1 MTEEQKKKIIEAWN
15 SAQSRNRTAQKRL
28 HTLEKVGI
36 DTYAMEIQM
45 KNILC
50 AGSELIG
57 MQAILSALG
66 IEIEKDNHGYALSIK
81 EVLTHDP
88 A

>member
-1 MTEEQKKKIIEAWN
+1 MTEEQKKKIIEVWN

-28 HTLEKVGI
+28 HTLEKVGD
-36 DTYAMEIQM
+36 DTYAIEIQTQ
-45 KNILC
+45 NILC
-50 AGSELIG
+50 TGSELIG

-66 IEIEKDNHGYALSIK
+66 IKVETDTLGYALSVK
-81 EVLTHDP
+81 E